1 MYISISEHVIQIR
14 KIFYPFYTIEEY
26 LRREKSGILLAI
38 LQNNQLEVIFYFQ
51 KNLFIGNHIN
61 MIYIYHL
68 NVLLGIIQDR
78 LNLHSFYKGKSV
90 SYKISKIYIRCLIL
104 KTSYIAVLLV
114 LGFVIET
121 FCIKK
126 LQKYKVSD
134 CWYLLFYRMC

>member
-61 MIYIYHL
+61 MIYISFKCFIGNHIGSL
-68 NVLLGIIQDR
+68 KSSFVLQGKECFIQ
-78 LNLHSFYKGKSV
+78 NL
-90 SYKISKIYIRCLIL
+90 
-104 KTSYIAVLLV
+104 
-114 LGFVIET
+114 
-121 FCIKK
+121 
-126 LQKYKVSD
+126 
-134 CWYLLFYRMC
+134 